1 MPNSENHDAAL
12 ADYRVLDLTTDT
24 CAYCGKILADLGA
37 DVIRIEPPGGD
48 PSRNTGPFYK
58 EAPDPEKNL
67 NWWAYNTSKR
77 GVTLNLE
84 TAEGKD
90 LLRRLANTADAL
102 IESFPPGYMDSLGL
116 GYAALSEANPGII
129 VTSISAFGQTGPY
142 RDWKGP
148 DIVGWALG
156 GQAFT
161 TGDEDRAPC
170 RISFPQ
176 AYLHAANHAASATLA
191 ALYHR
196 EITGEGQYIDV
207 SMQEAVVWTLM
218 CSTRAR
224 TASYPSWWQEGSW
237 PRSQCPR
244 WWHGWR
250 RKANWAD
257 SRRRR
262 TGAPP
267 IGPRRWT
274 TGQ

>member
-1 MPNSENHDAAL
+1 MPDSEKHDAAL

-90 LLRRLANTADAL
+90 LLRRLAKTADAL

-116 GYAALSEANPGII
+116 GYAALSESNPGII

-142 RDWKGP
+142 RDRKGP
-148 DIVGWALG
+148 DIVGWAL
-156 GQAFT
+156 
-161 TGDEDRAPC
+161 
-170 RISFPQ
+170 
-176 AYLHAANHAASATLA
+176 
-191 ALYHR
+191 
-196 EITGEGQYIDV
+196 
-207 SMQEAVVWTLM
+207 
-218 CSTRAR
+218 
-224 TASYPSWWQEGSW
+224 
-237 PRSQCPR
+237 
-244 WWHGWR
+244 
-250 RKANWAD
+250 
-257 SRRRR
+257 
-262 TGAPP
+262 
-267 IGPRRWT
+267 
-274 TGQ
+274 